1 MKLRLLFLILIF
13 VANGYAAGAQD
24 IIHKRSGESI
34 EVLIVDI
41 SPGVV
46 KYKKFEKP
54 HGSVYSIARDQVEKI
69 TYQNGKTIS
78 FEEEEEREP
87 PVEQDSAVLKTK
99 SSPVLGWHLGMGA
112 SSLSGDIV
120 DAKALLASSLGASLT
135 LPIGKNNTLLVGIDI
150 LSVGCGLNDFQA
162 YDIDNNSWEFTKVSE
177 DLGYISLLVT
187 DRFFLNPGRNYYIEG
202 GGYGSFLMNA
212 NLNADAE
219 VYSPQ
224 GVLIDSGPYTEE
236 LFSFYKSF
244 DFGLV
249 AGLGGRIPL
258 GKSAKWHLTAGA
270 RFYYGL
276 TNIVDDDAAVVMA
289 ILHGLQD
296 YRESNIFG
304 LIFVGVDI
312 PTKSK
317 Q

>member
-1 MKLRLLFLILIF
+1 MKLRVFFLILIF
-13 VANGYAAGAQD
+13 VASGYVAGAQD
-24 IIHKRSGESI
+24 IIYKRSGESI
-34 EVLIVDI
+34 EALIVDI

-46 KYKKFEKP
+46 KYKKFDKP

-69 TYQNGKTIS
+69 TYQNGKTVS
-78 FEEEEEREP
+78 FEEEEREP
-87 PVEQDSAVLKTK
+87 PVEQDSVVLKPK
-99 SSPVLGWHLGMGA
+99 FSPVLGWHLGMGA
-112 SSLSGDIV
+112 SSLNGDIV

-135 LPIGKNNTLLVGIDI
+135 LPIGRNNSLLVGVDI
-150 LSVGCGLNDFQA
+150 LSVGCGIKDFPA
-162 YDIDNNSWEFTKVSE
+162 YDNDNNRWEFTKASE

-187 DRFFLNPGRNYYIEG
+187 DRFFLNSGRNYYIEG

-212 NLNADAE
+212 NFNADAE
-219 VYSPQ
+219 VFSPQ

-236 LFSFYKSF
+236 LNSIYKSF

-258 GKSAKWHLTAGA
+258 GKSAKWHITAGA

-276 TNIVDDDAAVVMA
+276 TNIVDEDVATVLATH
-289 ILHGLQD
+289 LGLQD

-304 LIFVGVDI
+304 LIFLGVDI